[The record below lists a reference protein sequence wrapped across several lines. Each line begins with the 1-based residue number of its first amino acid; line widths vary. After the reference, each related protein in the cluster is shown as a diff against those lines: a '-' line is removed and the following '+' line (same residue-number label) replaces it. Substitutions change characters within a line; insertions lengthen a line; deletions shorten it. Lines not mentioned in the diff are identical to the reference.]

1 MPRSFY
7 ASCILKAILLLFVS
21 AAFINTVSATEGT
34 WKCSDY
40 SLWLSYNK
48 EVQPGDALFLR
59 LRLTPLTNNLKK
71 NRGTCSGKITLS
83 AGEWSGAAVVENSAD
98 GTSADFGAAFK
109 NGPAG
114 SFSAT
119 TKATGSASFYQVTKK
134 TPGIPRQSCDSLLA
148 GIPLSSYCKP
158 GNYTLTV
165 TYSAFGISESKFML
179 PVVILPK
186 EFVKETIPLDDKNT
200 SIKTDTGKERINQI
214 DRLNVILAA
223 TNNDDVYQT
232 EAFVPPVQSTRRTSF
247 FADRRIYAYSDGKS
261 STSLHYGIDYG
272 IPTCTPV
279 CACGNGKVVLAE
291 NRISTGWSVCIEH
304 LPGLYSLYYHMDSLL
319 VQEGQ
324 IVRAGQQI
332 GNSGC
337 TGLATGPHLHW
348 EIRLNM
354 EAVSPDFFTGDF
366 TFEKAKVSR

>member
-1 MPRSFY
+1 MPRRFY

-83 AGEWSGAAVVENSAD
+83 AGEWSGAAVVENSAA
-98 GTSADFGAAFK
+98 GSAVE

-119 TKATGSASFYQVTKK
+119 TKTVGSALFYQIAKK
-134 TPGIPRQSCDSLLA
+134 TPGVPEQSYRSLLA

-165 TYSAFGISESKFML
+165 TYSAFGILESKFTL
-179 PVVILPK
+179 PVVILSK
-186 EFVKETIPLDDKNT
+186 EFVKETIPLDNKNT
-200 SIKTDTGKERINQI
+200 SIKTDTSKERIKQI
-214 DRLNVILAA
+214 DRLNAILAA
-223 TNNDDVYQT
+223 INNDDVYQT
-232 EAFVPPVQSTRRTSF
+232 EAFVPPAQSTRRTSF

-272 IPTCTPV
+272 IPAGTPV

-324 IVRAGQQI
+324 IVCAGQQI